1 MKKNVLALSITA
13 ALVGLTG
20 GAHAM
25 TNTPAGASAT
35 VSEFNGAGI
44 GHKLIVPYFST
55 QNNNN
60 TLLNITNTDT
70 ANGKAVKV
78 RFRSAANSD
87 DIFDFQ
93 VFLSPGDVWTAQIN
107 QGLDGRSRFTTN
119 DLSCTK
125 PDKSVLNNTSFVTDR
140 LDTTMTT
147 TQKANGTHEGYI
159 EILNM
164 ADIPKVSAAIAGPL
178 ADLNTDFKAGVNATA
193 GGDNPLYT
201 AIKHVKGV
209 APCATSTAPGTAA
222 SAAAW
227 AFLDANNLT
236 YSAGALANTPT
247 SAGMLPPTTGLMAN
261 WTIINVVGAAS
272 YSGEA
277 VAIEGRDA
285 VGVTATSPTAGIG
298 GERINMGNVVYWP
311 QTAVPVDAV
320 GVSTDAEKFTAD
332 ALFRKADVFSAGTTN
347 VPTAVAAASIAAAY
361 YDLPDLSTPYNKTA
375 ITPLAQAVALSGSLA
390 TRSVR
395 NEFITDKVITA
406 TTDWTFSQPTR
417 RYSVAFNYG
426 FTPVAATDDGRRF
439 TDIFAGGVVAGAFP
453 NSYYAPVNTV
463 AKTDTS
469 TATGTNGN
477 GRQICVTA
485 AGISLAQFDREET
498 KPGVA
503 AIGVVISPSSPA
515 AVAKLTFCG
524 EASVLSFNNG
534 GILATGTGSLKAS
547 VAVQDADVT
556 YGDGWATI
564 TTPAAAGTPIG
575 LPVIGSSF
583 LRAVGSTGGQTF
595 GAQYQHRLQR

>member
-13 ALVGLTG
+13 ALVGVTG

-35 VSEFNGAGI
+35 VSEFNGQGV

-55 QNNNN
+55 QSNNN
-60 TLLNITNTDT
+60 TLLNIVNTDL

-78 RFRSAANSD
+78 RFRGAANSD

-93 VFLSPGDVWTAQIN
+93 VFLSPGDVWTAQMN
-107 QGLDGRSRFTTN
+107 TGLDGRSRFTTN
-119 DLSCTK
+119 DATCTK

-147 TQKANGTHEGYI
+147 AQKANGTHEGYI

-164 ADIPKVSAAIAGPL
+164 ADIPKLAAAVAGPL

-201 AIKHVKGV
+201 AIKHVKGI
-209 APCATSTAPGTAA
+209 APCASSTAPGTAA
-222 SAAAW
+222 SSAAW

-236 YSAGALANTPT
+236 YSAVPLANSPT
-247 SAGMLPPTTGLMAN
+247 TAGLLPPTTGLLAN

-277 VAIEGRDA
+277 AAIEARDVA
-285 VGVTATSPTAGIG
+285 ATTATSPTVGNA
-298 GERINMGNVVYWP
+298 GERVNMGNVVYWP
-311 QTAVPVDAV
+311 QTSTPVDAV
-320 GVSTDAEKFTAD
+320 GVTTNAELFTAD
-332 ALFRKADVFSAGTTN
+332 ALFRTKDVYKTSTANVISAAG
-347 VPTAVAAASIAAAY
+347 AAAIQAAF

-375 ITPLAQAVALSGSLA
+375 ATPLAQAKALTDSLA

-395 NEFITDKVITA
+395 NEFITDRAISA

-417 RYSVAFNYG
+417 RYSTAFNYG
-426 FTPVAATDDGRRF
+426 FTASAADDGRRF
-439 TDIFAGGVVAGAFP
+439 TDINGDPTLAATAH
-453 NSYYAPVNTV
+453 YAPINTIV
-463 AKTDTS
+463 STS
-469 TATGTNGN
+469 TNGN

-485 AGISLAQFDREET
+485 AGITLKQYDREET
-498 KPGVA
+498 TPGVA
-503 AIGVVISPSSPA
+503 AVGVVISPSTPA
-515 AVAKLTFCG
+515 AAAKLVFCG

-534 GILATGTGSLKAS
+534 GILAAGTGSLKAS

-564 TTPAAAGTPIG
+564 TTPPAAGALIG
-575 LPVIGSSF
+575 LPIVGSSF
-583 LRAVGSTGGQTF
+583 LRAVGSSGGQLF

>member
-25 TNTPAGASAT
+25 TNTPSGATAL
-35 VSEFNGAGI
+35 VSEFNTGGV
-44 GHKLIVPYFST
+44 GQKVIVPYFST

-60 TLLNITNTDT
+60 TLLNIINTDT

-78 RFRSAANSD
+78 RFRGAANSD

-140 LDTTMTT
+140 LDSTLTTA
-147 TQKANGTHEGYI
+147 QKANGTHEGYI

-164 ADIPKVSAAIAGPL
+164 ADIPKVSVAAAGPV
-178 ADLNTDFKAGVNATA
+178 ADVATEFRAGINATA

-236 YSAGALANTPT
+236 FGAAAANTPA
-247 SAGMLPPTTGLMAN
+247 SAGLLPPTTGIMAN

-277 VAIEGRDA
+277 VAIENRDA
-285 VGVTATSPTAGIG
+285 AGVMATSPTAGIA
-298 GERINMGNVVYWP
+298 GERVNMGNIVYWP
-311 QTAVPVDAV
+311 QTAVPVDAP
-320 GVSTDAEKFTAD
+320 GVSVNAELFTAD
-332 ALFRKADVFSAGTTN
+332 ALFRTKDVYKTSTANAVSAAG
-347 VPTAVAAASIAAAY
+347 AAAIQAAF

-375 ITPLAQAVALSGSLA
+375 ITPLQQAKALTDSLA
-390 TRSVR
+390 TRSIR
-395 NEFITDKVITA
+395 NEFVTDKVISA

-417 RYSVAFNYG
+417 RYSTAFNYA
-426 FTPVAATDDGRRF
+426 FTASATDDGRRF
-439 TDIFAGGVVAGAFP
+439 TDINGDSTLAATAH
-453 NSYYAPVNTV
+453 YAPINTIV
-463 AKTDTS
+463 STS
-469 TATGTNGN
+469 TNGN

-485 AGISLAQFDREET
+485 TGITLAQFDREET

-503 AIGVVISPSSPA
+503 AIGVVISPSTPA
-515 AVAKLTFCG
+515 TAAKLVFCG

-564 TTPAAAGTPIG
+564 TTPAAAGALIG

-583 LRAVGSTGGQTF
+583 LRAVGSSGGQTF
-595 GAQYQHRLQR
+595 GAQYEHRIQR

>member
-20 GAHAM
+20 GAQAM
-25 TNTPAGASAT
+25 TNLGGASAT
-35 VSEFNGAGI
+35 VSEFNGGGP

-60 TLLNITNTDT
+60 TLLNIVNTDL

-78 RFRSAANSD
+78 RFRGAANSD

-119 DLSCTK
+119 DLTCTK

-140 LDTTMTT
+140 LDTTLTT
-147 TQKANGTHEGYI
+147 AQKANGTHEGYI

-164 ADIPKVSAAIAGPL
+164 ADIPKVARGAGPGPV
-178 ADLNTDFKAGVNATA
+178 ADVDAETTSGFAAAGV
-193 GGDNPLYT
+193 DNPLYT

-209 APCATSTAPGTAA
+209 APCATIGAPGTGTAA
-222 SAAAW
+222 SSAAW
-227 AFLDANNLT
+227 AYLDANNLT
-236 YSAGALANTPT
+236 YGAGPNNATQ
-247 SAGMLPPTTGLMAN
+247 AGLLPPTTGLMAN
-261 WTIINVVGAAS
+261 WTIINVVGAAA

-277 VAIEGRDA
+277 TAVENRD
-285 VGVTATSPTAGIG
+285 VLGVQGTSPTAGVV
-298 GERINMGNVVYWP
+298 GERVNLGNVVYWP
-311 QTAVPVDAV
+311 QTAVPVDPVV
-320 GVSTDAEKFTAD
+320 GVSTEAEKFTAD
-332 ALFRKADVFSAGTTN
+332 ALFRKANVFTAGSTN
-347 VPTAVAAASIAAAY
+347 VPTASGAAAIAAAY
-361 YDLPDLSTPYNKTA
+361 YDMPDLSTPYNKTA
-375 ITPLAQAVALSGSLA
+375 ITPLAQAVALSGALA
-390 TRSVR
+390 TRNIR
-395 NEFITDKVITA
+395 NEFITDKVISA

-417 RYSVAFNYG
+417 RYSTAFNYG
-426 FTPVAATDDGRRF
+426 FPTTTPLVDDGRRF
-439 TDIFAGGVVAGAFP
+439 TDLFANTFATA
-453 NSYYAPVNTV
+453 YYAPVNTIV
-463 AKTDTS
+463 SSA
-469 TATGTNGN
+469 TNGN

-485 AGISLAQFDREET
+485 TGISLAQYDREET

-503 AIGVVISPSSPA
+503 AIGVVISPSTPA
-515 AVAKLTFCG
+515 AAAKLTFCG

-534 GILATGTGSLKAS
+534 GILAAGTGSLKAS

-564 TTPAAAGTPIG
+564 TTPAATANLIG
-575 LPVIGSSF
+575 LPVVGSAYV
-583 LRAVGSTGGQTF
+583 RAVGSSGGQTF
-595 GAQYQHRLQR
+595 GAEYQHRLQR

>member
-25 TNTPAGASAT
+25 TNLGGASAT
-35 VSEFNGAGI
+35 VSEFNGGGP

-60 TLLNITNTDT
+60 TLLNIINTDLH
-70 ANGKAVKV
+70 NGKAVKV
-78 RFRSAANSD
+78 RFRGAANSD

-93 VFLSPGDVWTAQIN
+93 VFLSPGDVWTAQMN

-140 LDTTMTT
+140 LDTTLTT
-147 TQKANGTHEGYI
+147 AQKANGTHEGYI

-164 ADIPKVSAAIAGPL
+164 ADIPKVARAVAGPV
-178 ADLNTDFKAGVNATA
+178 ADVDNETTSGFAAAGV
-193 GGDNPLYT
+193 DNPLYT

-209 APCATSTAPGTAA
+209 APCATIGAPGTGTAA
-222 SAAAW
+222 SSAAW
-227 AFLDANNLT
+227 AYLDGTNLAYGAGPNNAT
-236 YSAGALANTPT
+236 QAGL
-247 SAGMLPPTTGLMAN
+247 LPPTTGLTAN
-261 WTIINVVGAAS
+261 WTIINVVGAAA

-277 VAIEGRDA
+277 TAIENRDTL
-285 VGVTATSPTAGIG
+285 GVQATSPTTGVA
-298 GERINMGNVVYWP
+298 GERVNLGNVVYWP
-311 QTAVPVDAV
+311 QTATPVDAV
-320 GVSTDAEKFTAD
+320 GASTEAEKFTAD
-332 ALFRKADVFSAGTTN
+332 ALFRKANVFTAGSNNTPN
-347 VPTAVAAASIAAAY
+347 PSGAAAIAAAY

-390 TRSVR
+390 TRNVR
-395 NEFITDKVITA
+395 NEFITDKVISA

-417 RYSVAFNYG
+417 RYSTAFNYG
-426 FTPVAATDDGRRF
+426 FTPSVTDDGRRF
-439 TDIFAGGVVAGAFP
+439 TDIFLTVGAFGTA
-453 NSYYAPVNTV
+453 YYAPANTIV
-463 AKTDTS
+463 S
-469 TATGTNGN
+469 SSTNGN
-477 GRQICVTA
+477 GRQICVTST
-485 AGISLAQFDREET
+485 GISLSQYDREET

-503 AIGVVISPSSPA
+503 AIGVVISPSTPA
-515 AVAKLTFCG
+515 AAAKLTFCG

-534 GILATGTGSLKAS
+534 GILAAGTGSLKAS

-564 TTPAAAGTPIG
+564 TTPAAAGALIG
-575 LPVIGSSF
+575 LPVVGSAYV
-583 LRAVGSTGGQTF
+583 RAVGSSGGQTF
-595 GAQYQHRLQR
+595 GAEYQHRLQR

>member
-20 GAHAM
+20 GAQAM
-25 TNTPAGASAT
+25 TNTPSGATANF
-35 VSEFNGAGI
+35 SEFNTGGV
-44 GHKLIVPYFST
+44 GHKVIVPYFST

-60 TLLNITNTDT
+60 TLLNIINTDL

-78 RFRSAANSD
+78 RFRGAANSD

-140 LDTTMTT
+140 LDTTLTT
-147 TQKANGTHEGYI
+147 AQKANGTHEGYI

-164 ADIPKVSAAIAGPL
+164 ADIPKVSVAAAGNV
-178 ADLNTDFKAGVNATA
+178 ADVATEFRAGINATV

-209 APCATSTAPGTAA
+209 APCATSTAPGTTA

-236 YSAGALANTPT
+236 YGAAAPNSPAT
-247 SAGMLPPTTGLMAN
+247 AGMLPPTTGVMAN
-261 WTIINVVGAAS
+261 WTVINVVGAAS

-277 VAIEGRDA
+277 VAIENRDTL
-285 VGVTATSPTAGIG
+285 GVMATSPTVGNAA
-298 GERINMGNVVYWP
+298 ERINMGNIVYWP
-311 QTAVPVDAV
+311 QTAVSVDAPGASV
-320 GVSTDAEKFTAD
+320 NAELFTAD
-332 ALFRKADVFSAGTTN
+332 ALFRSADVFKTSTANVVSAAG
-347 VPTAVAAASIAAAY
+347 PAAIQAAF

-375 ITPLAQAVALSGSLA
+375 LTPLQQAKALTDSLA
-390 TRSVR
+390 TRSIR
-395 NEFITDKVITA
+395 NEFVTDKVISA

-417 RYSVAFNYG
+417 RYSTAFNYA
-426 FTPVAATDDGRRF
+426 FPAATPADDGRRF
-439 TDIFAGGVVAGAFP
+439 TNINGDPTFVVTAH
-453 NSYYAPVNTV
+453 YAPINTIV
-463 AKTDTS
+463 STS
-469 TATGTNGN
+469 TNGN

-485 AGISLAQFDREET
+485 SGITLAQYDREET

-503 AIGVVISPSSPA
+503 AIGVVISPSTPA
-515 AVAKLTFCG
+515 AAAKLVFCG

-534 GILATGTGSLKAS
+534 GILAAGTGSLKAS

-564 TTPAAAGTPIG
+564 TTPPAAGALIG

-583 LRAVGSTGGQTF
+583 LRAVGSSGGQTF
-595 GAQYQHRLQR
+595 GAQYEHRIQR

>member
-25 TNTPAGASAT
+25 TNTPSGASAT
-35 VSEFNGAGI
+35 VSEFNTGGV
-44 GHKLIVPYFST
+44 GQKVIVPYFST

-60 TLLNITNTDT
+60 TLLNIINTDL
-70 ANGKAVKV
+70 ANGKAVQV
-78 RFRSAANSD
+78 RFRGAANSD

-140 LDTTMTT
+140 LDTTLTT
-147 TQKANGTHEGYI
+147 AQKANGTHEGYI

-164 ADIPKVSAAIAGPL
+164 ADIPKLSRGTVPSLDIDNAFTSGIAAA
-178 ADLNTDFKAGVNATA
+178 A

-209 APCATSTAPGTAA
+209 APCSTIGAPGTGTTA
-222 SAAAW
+222 SSAAW

-236 YSAGALANTPT
+236 YGAAGNNATQ
-247 SAGMLPPTTGLMAN
+247 AGLLPPTTGIMAN

-277 VAIEGRDA
+277 VAIENRDA
-285 VGVTATSPTAGIG
+285 IGVMATSPTLGVA
-298 GERINMGNVVYWP
+298 GERVNMGNVVYWP
-311 QTAVPVDAV
+311 QTSVPVDAP
-320 GVSTDAEKFTAD
+320 GVSTNAELFTAD
-332 ALFRKADVFSAGTTN
+332 SLFRTKDVYKTSTANLVSAAG
-347 VPTAVAAASIAAAY
+347 AAAIQAAF
-361 YDLPDLSTPYNKTA
+361 YDLPDLSTPYNKTST
-375 ITPLAQAVALSGSLA
+375 TPLQQAKALTDSLA
-390 TRSVR
+390 TRSIR
-395 NEFITDKVITA
+395 NEFVTDKVISA

-417 RYSVAFNYG
+417 RYSTGFNYA
-426 FTPVAATDDGRRF
+426 FTASAGDDGRRF
-439 TDIFAGGVVAGAFP
+439 TDINGDPTLAVTAH
-453 NSYYAPVNTV
+453 YAPINTIV
-463 AKTDTS
+463 STS
-469 TATGTNGN
+469 TNGN

-485 AGISLAQFDREET
+485 TGITLAQYDREEN

-503 AIGVVISPSSPA
+503 AIGVVISPSTPA
-515 AVAKLTFCG
+515 AAAKLVFCG

-534 GILATGTGSLKAS
+534 GILAAGTGSLKAS

-564 TTPAAAGTPIG
+564 TTPPAAGVLIG

-583 LRAVGSTGGQTF
+583 LRAVGSSGGQTF
-595 GAQYQHRLQR
+595 GAQYEHRIQR

>member
-35 VSEFNGAGI
+35 VSEFNGQGV

-60 TLLNITNTDT
+60 TLLNIINTDL

-78 RFRSAANSD
+78 RFRGAANSD

-140 LDTTMTT
+140 LDSTLTTA
-147 TQKANGTHEGYI
+147 QKANGTHEGYI

-164 ADIPKVSAAIAGPL
+164 ADIPKVSVGVAAVPDVA
-178 ADLNTDFKAGVNATA
+178 NEFRAGVNATA

-227 AFLDANNLT
+227 AFLDGNNLT
-236 YSAGALANTPT
+236 FSGVAAATTPASAGL
-247 SAGMLPPTTGLMAN
+247 LPPTTGLMAN

-277 VAIEGRDA
+277 AAIEARDA
-285 VGVTATSPTAGIG
+285 AGVNATSPTAGVA
-298 GERINMGNVVYWP
+298 GERVNRGNVVYWP
-311 QTAVPVDAV
+311 QTAVPVDAPGASV
-320 GVSTDAEKFTAD
+320 NAELFTAD
-332 ALFRKADVFSAGTTN
+332 ALFRTLNVYSAGTTN
-347 VPTAVAAASIAAAY
+347 VPTPVAAASIAAAF
-361 YDLPDLSTPYNKTA
+361 YDLPDLSTPYNNGA
-375 ITPLAQAVALSGSLA
+375 ATPLAQAVALTGSLA

-395 NEFITDKVITA
+395 NEFVTDKVISA

-417 RYSVAFNYG
+417 RYSSAFNYG

-453 NSYYAPVNTV
+453 NAYYAPVNTIV
-463 AKTDTS
+463 STS
-469 TATGTNGN
+469 TNGN

-485 AGISLAQFDREET
+485 TGITLAQYDREET

-503 AIGVVISPSSPA
+503 AIGVVISPSTPA
-515 AVAKLTFCG
+515 AAAKLVFCG

-583 LRAVGSTGGQTF
+583 LRAVGSSGGQTF

>member
-20 GAHAM
+20 GAYAM

-35 VSEFNGAGI
+35 VSEFNGQGV

-55 QNNNN
+55 QSNNN
-60 TLLNITNTDT
+60 TLLNIINTDA

-78 RFRSAANSD
+78 RFRGAANSD

-93 VFLSPGDVWTAQIN
+93 VFLSPGDIWTAQIN

-125 PDKSVLNNTSFVTDR
+125 PDKLVLNNTSFVTDR
-140 LDTTMTT
+140 LDTTLTT
-147 TQKANGTHEGYI
+147 AQKANGTHEGYI

-164 ADIPKVSAAIAGPL
+164 ADIPKVSVAAAGTV
-178 ADLNTDFKAGVNATA
+178 ADVANEFRAGINATV

-209 APCATSTAPGTAA
+209 APCATSGAPGTGTAA

-236 YSAGALANTPT
+236 YGAAAANTPA

-261 WTIINVVGAAS
+261 WTVINVVGAAA

-277 VAIEGRDA
+277 AAVEGRDV
-285 VGVTATSPTAGIG
+285 VGATATSPTLGVA
-298 GERINMGNVVYWP
+298 GERVNLGNVVYWP
-311 QTAVPVDAV
+311 QTAVSVDAPGASV
-320 GVSTDAEKFTAD
+320 NAELFTAD
-332 ALFRKADVFSAGTTN
+332 ALFRTLDVFKTSTANVVSAAG
-347 VPTAVAAASIAAAY
+347 AAAIQAAF

-375 ITPLAQAVALSGSLA
+375 TTPLQQAKALTDSLA

-395 NEFITDKVITA
+395 NEFVTDKVISA

-417 RYSVAFNYG
+417 RYSTAFNYA
-426 FTPVAATDDGRRF
+426 FPAAVPADDGRRF
-439 TDIFAGGVVAGAFP
+439 TNINGDPTFTVTAH
-453 NSYYAPVNTV
+453 YAPINTIV
-463 AKTDTS
+463 S
-469 TATGTNGN
+469 SSTNGN

-485 AGISLAQFDREET
+485 TGITLAQYDREET

-503 AIGVVISPSSPA
+503 AIGVVISPSTPA
-515 AVAKLTFCG
+515 AAAKLVFCG

-534 GILATGTGSLKAS
+534 GILAGGTGSLKAS

-564 TTPAAAGTPIG
+564 TTPAAAGALIG

-583 LRAVGSTGGQTF
+583 LRAVGSSGGQTF

>member
-25 TNTPAGASAT
+25 TNTPSGASAT
-35 VSEFNGAGI
+35 VSVFNAGGI
-44 GHKLIVPYFST
+44 GHKAIVPYFTT

-60 TLLNITNTDT
+60 TLLNITNTDL

-78 RFRSAANSD
+78 RFRGAANSD

-140 LDTTMTT
+140 LDTTLTT
-147 TQKANGTHEGYI
+147 AQKANGTHEGYI

-164 ADIPKVSAAIAGPL
+164 GDIPKVSAGIVAVKDVPAGF
-178 ADLNTDFKAGVNATA
+178 TAGVNATA

-209 APCATSTAPGTAA
+209 APCASSTAPGTAA

-227 AFLDANNLT
+227 AYLDANNLT
-236 YSAGALANTPT
+236 YDAVAAAATTPASAGL
-247 SAGMLPPTTGLMAN
+247 LPPTTGLMVN

-277 VAIEGRDA
+277 AAIENLDLATGP
-285 VGVTATSPTAGIG
+285 ATSPTAGVAT
-298 GERINMGNVVYWP
+298 ERVNMGNVVYWP
-311 QTAVPVDAV
+311 QTAVPVDAAGASV
-320 GVSTDAEKFTAD
+320 NAEKFTAD
-332 ALFRKADVFSAGTTN
+332 ALFRTLNVFSAGSTN
-347 VPTAVAAASIAAAY
+347 VPTAVTAASIAAAF
-361 YDLPDLSTPYNKTA
+361 YDLPDLSTPYNNGA
-375 ITPLAQAVALSGSLA
+375 ATPLAQAVALSGSLA
-390 TRSVR
+390 TKSVR
-395 NEFITDKVITA
+395 NEFITDRAISA

-417 RYSVAFNYG
+417 RYSTAFNYG
-426 FTPVAATDDGRRF
+426 FPSTAPTTDDGRRF
-439 TDIFAGGVVAGAFP
+439 TDIFLTTGAFG
-453 NSYYAPVNTV
+453 NAYYAPVNTV
-463 AKTDTS
+463 VSSA
-469 TATGTNGN
+469 TNGN

-485 AGISLAQFDREET
+485 TGISLAQFDREET

-503 AIGVVISPSSPA
+503 AIGVVISPSTPA
-515 AVAKLTFCG
+515 AAAKLTFCG

-534 GILATGTGSLKAS
+534 GILAGGTGSLKAS

-575 LPVIGSSF
+575 LPVVGSAF

-595 GAQYQHRLQR
+595 GAQYLHRLQR

>member
-25 TNTPAGASAT
+25 TNTPSGASAT
-35 VSEFNGAGI
+35 VSEFNTGGV
-44 GHKLIVPYFST
+44 GQKVIVPYFST

-60 TLLNITNTDT
+60 TLLNIINTDL

-78 RFRSAANSD
+78 RFRGAANSD

-140 LDTTMTT
+140 LDTTLTT
-147 TQKANGTHEGYI
+147 AQKANGTHEGYI

-164 ADIPKVSAAIAGPL
+164 ADIPKVARGPGPGPVADVDNAFTSGFAA
-178 ADLNTDFKAGVNATA
+178 AGV
-193 GGDNPLYT
+193 DNPLYT

-227 AFLDANNLT
+227 AFLDATNLT
-236 YSAGALANTPT
+236 YGAGPNNATQ
-247 SAGMLPPTTGLMAN
+247 AGLLPPTTGIMAN

-277 VAIEGRDA
+277 VAIENRDA
-285 VGVTATSPTAGIG
+285 LGVMATSPTLGVA
-298 GERINMGNVVYWP
+298 GERVNMGNIVYWP
-311 QTAVPVDAV
+311 QTSVPVDAP
-320 GVSTDAEKFTAD
+320 GVSVNAELFTAD
-332 ALFRKADVFSAGTTN
+332 ALFRSADVFKTSTANVVSAAG
-347 VPTAVAAASIAAAY
+347 PAAIQAAF

-375 ITPLAQAVALSGSLA
+375 ITPLQQAKALTDSLA
-390 TRSVR
+390 TRSIR
-395 NEFITDKVITA
+395 NEYVTDKVISA

-417 RYSVAFNYG
+417 RYSTAFNYA
-426 FTPVAATDDGRRF
+426 FPAAVPADDGRRF
-439 TDIFAGGVVAGAFP
+439 TNINGDPTFAVTAH
-453 NSYYAPVNTV
+453 YAPINTIV
-463 AKTDTS
+463 SSA
-469 TATGTNGN
+469 TNGN

-485 AGISLAQFDREET
+485 TGITLSQFDREET

-503 AIGVVISPSSPA
+503 AIGVVISPSTPA
-515 AVAKLTFCG
+515 AAAKLVFCG

-564 TTPAAAGTPIG
+564 TTPPAAGALIG

-583 LRAVGSTGGQTF
+583 LRAVGSSGGQTF
-595 GAQYQHRLQR
+595 GAQYEHRIQR

>member
-25 TNTPAGASAT
+25 TGALGGATAT
-35 VSEFNGAGI
+35 VSEFNGGGV

-55 QNNNN
+55 QSNNN
-60 TLLNITNTDT
+60 TLLNITNTDL

-78 RFRSAANSD
+78 RFRGAANSD

-93 VFLSPGDVWTAQIN
+93 VFLSPGDVWTAQMN
-107 QGLDGRSRFTTN
+107 TGLDGRSRFTTN
-119 DLSCTK
+119 DATCTK

-140 LDTTMTT
+140 LDTTLTT
-147 TQKANGTHEGYI
+147 AQKANGTHEGYI

-164 ADIPKVSAAIAGPL
+164 ADIPKLARSAVVM
-178 ADLNTDFKAGVNATA
+178 ADVVASPTA
-193 GGDNPLYT
+193 GIGAAGTDNPLYT
-201 AIKHVKGV
+201 AIKHVKGI
-209 APCATSTAPGTAA
+209 APCASATAPGTAA

-227 AFLDANNLT
+227 AFLDANNLMFDT
-236 YSAGALANTPT
+236 VTAAATTPASAGL
-247 SAGMLPPTTGLMAN
+247 LPPTTGLMAN

-277 VAIEGRDA
+277 IPVEGRDV
-285 VGVTATSPTAGIG
+285 VGVQATSPTAGVA
-298 GERINMGNVVYWP
+298 GERVNLGNVVYWP
-311 QTAVPVDAV
+311 QTATPVDVAPATV
-320 GVSTDAEKFTAD
+320 NAEMYTAD
-332 ALFRKADVFSAGTTN
+332 ALFRTADVFKSSTANVVSAAG
-347 VPTAVAAASIAAAY
+347 AAAVQAAF
-361 YDLPDLSTPYNKTA
+361 YDLPDLSTPYNKTSV
-375 ITPLAQAVALSGSLA
+375 TPLAQAKTLTDSLA

-395 NEFITDKVITA
+395 NEFITDKAISA

-426 FTPVAATDDGRRF
+426 FTASATDDGRRF
-439 TDIFAGGVVAGAFP
+439 TNINGDPTFAVTAH
-453 NSYYAPVNTV
+453 YAPINTV
-463 AKTDTS
+463 VSTS
-469 TATGTNGN
+469 TNGN

-485 AGISLAQFDREET
+485 TGITLSQFDREET
-498 KPGVA
+498 KPGVVA
-503 AIGVVISPSSPA
+503 VGVVISPSTPA
-515 AVAKLTFCG
+515 AAAKLVFCG

-534 GILATGTGSLKAS
+534 GILAAGTGSLKAS

-564 TTPAAAGTPIG
+564 TTPPAAGALIG
-575 LPVIGSSF
+575 LPIVGSSF
-583 LRAVGSTGGQTF
+583 LRAVGSSGGQLF

>member
-25 TNTPAGASAT
+25 TNLGGASGT
-35 VSEFNGAGI
+35 VSEFNGGGP
-44 GHKLIVPYFST
+44 GHKLFVPYFST

-60 TLLNITNTDT
+60 TLLNIINTDL

-78 RFRSAANSD
+78 RFRGAANSD

-140 LDTTMTT
+140 LDTTLTT
-147 TQKANGTHEGYI
+147 AQKANGTHEGYI

-164 ADIPKVSAAIAGPL
+164 ADIPKLAAGAGPTF
-178 ADLNTDFKAGVNATA
+178 ADVNTDFKAGVNATA

-236 YSAGALANTPT
+236 YGPASAT
-247 SAGMLPPTTGLMAN
+247 SATTAGLLPPTTGLMAN
-261 WTIINVVGAAS
+261 WTIINVVGAAA

-277 VAIEGRDA
+277 VSIEARDA
-285 VGVTATSPTAGIG
+285 AGVTATSPTLGVA
-298 GERINMGNVVYWP
+298 GERVNMGNVVYWP
-311 QTAVPVDAV
+311 QTSVPVDVAPATV
-320 GVSTDAEKFTAD
+320 NAELFTAD
-332 ALFRKADVFSAGTTN
+332 ALFRTKDVYKSSTANAVSPAG
-347 VPTAVAAASIAAAY
+347 AAAIQAAF

-375 ITPLAQAVALSGSLA
+375 ATPLAQAKALTDALA

-395 NEFITDKVITA
+395 NEYVTDKVISA

-417 RYSVAFNYG
+417 RYSTAFNYA
-426 FTPVAATDDGRRF
+426 FTASATDDGRRF
-439 TDIFAGGVVAGAFP
+439 TDINGDPTLAGTAH
-453 NSYYAPVNTV
+453 YAPINTIV
-463 AKTDTS
+463 STS
-469 TATGTNGN
+469 TNGN

-485 AGISLAQFDREET
+485 TGITLSQFDREET

-503 AIGVVISPSSPA
+503 AIGVVISPSTPA
-515 AVAKLTFCG
+515 AAAKLVFCG

-534 GILATGTGSLKAS
+534 GILSTGTGSLKAS

-564 TTPAAAGTPIG
+564 TTPPAAGALIG
-575 LPVIGSSF
+575 LPVVGSSF
-583 LRAVGSTGGQTF
+583 LRAVGSSGGQTF

>member
-25 TNTPAGASAT
+25 TNLGGASAT
-35 VSEFNGAGI
+35 VSEFNGGGP
-44 GHKLIVPYFST
+44 GHKVIVPYFST

-60 TLLNITNTDT
+60 TLLNIINTDL

-78 RFRSAANSD
+78 RFRGAANSD

-140 LDTTMTT
+140 LDTTLTT
-147 TQKANGTHEGYI
+147 AQKANGTHEGYI

-164 ADIPKVSAAIAGPL
+164 ADIPKAARSVGPGPVADVDNESTSGFAAAGL
-178 ADLNTDFKAGVNATA
+178 
-193 GGDNPLYT
+193 DNPLYT

-209 APCATSTAPGTAA
+209 APCATSTAPGTVA

-227 AFLDANNLT
+227 AYLDGTNLT
-236 YSAGALANTPT
+236 YGAGPNNATQ
-247 SAGMLPPTTGLMAN
+247 AGLLPPTTGLMAN
-261 WTIINVVGAAS
+261 WTIINVVGAAA

-277 VAIEGRDA
+277 SAIENRDVA
-285 VGVTATSPTAGIG
+285 GVQATSPTAGVV
-298 GERINMGNVVYWP
+298 GERVNLGNVVYWP
-311 QTAVPVDAV
+311 QTAVPLDAV
-320 GVSTDAEKFTAD
+320 GASTEAEKFTAD
-332 ALFRKADVFSAGTTN
+332 ALFRKVNVWSAGSTN
-347 VPTAVAAASIAAAY
+347 VPMAAGAAAIAAAF
-361 YDLPDLSTPYNKTA
+361 YDMPDLSTPYNKTA
-375 ITPLAQAVALSGSLA
+375 TTPLAQAVALSGSLA
-390 TRSVR
+390 TKSVR
-395 NEFITDKVITA
+395 NEFITDRVISA

-426 FTPVAATDDGRRF
+426 FPATAPTTDDGRRF
-439 TDIFAGGVVAGAFP
+439 TDIFLTTGTFATA
-453 NSYYAPVNTV
+453 YYAPVNTIV
-463 AKTDTS
+463 SS
-469 TATGTNGN
+469 TTNGN

-485 AGISLAQFDREET
+485 TGISLSQFDREET

-503 AIGVVISPSSPA
+503 AIGVVISPSNPVA
-515 AVAKLTFCG
+515 AAKLTFCG

-534 GILATGTGSLKAS
+534 GILAAGTGSLKAS

-564 TTPAAAGTPIG
+564 TTPAAAGALIG
-575 LPVIGSSF
+575 LPVVGSAYV
-583 LRAVGSTGGQTF
+583 RAVGSTGGQTF
-595 GAQYQHRLQR
+595 GAEYQHRLQR